1 MRGNECGMKDGI
13 SRLGGRLIFLFLSSG
28 QAGKLDIITSVLLR
42 LYIALSL
49 VYVVFLSI
57 N

>member
-1 MRGNECGMKDGI
+1 MKDGI